1 MTIRDVQGSLPTQN
15 DTFGFD
21 ESIHSNGLKNA
32 LADDKFSD
40 FAFIV
45 DGVKVPAHK
54 ALLASRSEVFNEI
67 FDAKDEGKEKEISNI
82 EGASKS
88 SLENFLKYLYTD
100 ELEVND
106 NIADYLYL
114 ANKFN
119 VPGVK
124 EKCEELLSQQLK
136 DSTSIDTYK
145 YVFRYNLS
153 QELKVNS
160 FKFIQK

>member
-1 MTIRDVQGSLPTQN
+1 MTIRDSMPTQTST

-21 ESIHSNGLKNA
+21 EGIHSKGLKST

-40 FAFIV
+40 FTFIV
-45 DGVKVPAHK
+45 EGTKVSAHK
-54 ALLASRSEVFNEI
+54 ALLASRSEVLSEI
-67 FDAKDEGKEKEISNI
+67 FDANDEEKEKEIANI
-82 EGASKS
+82 TDASKS
-88 SLENFLKYLYTD
+88 SFENFLNFLYTD
-100 ELEVND
+100 ELEIHD

-124 EKCEELLSQQLK
+124 EKCEEVLAHQLK
-136 DSTSIDTYK
+136 DSTSVDTYK
-145 YVFRYNLS
+145 YVFRYKLS